1 VCKDAWIRKQKPSN
15 GAQEYRDESGA
26 ESFRLFRGKT
36 EMEWIY
42 GNVNRIL
49 QNGNGYFFLRNGNG
63 TAFSG
68 RKEAEM
74 KFPVP
79 TIRNFCFRVV
89 VAGPVHKAHEIS
101 QNIQSISLRN
111 LRVVTT

>member
-49 QNGNGYFFLRNGNG
+49 QNGNG

-89 VAGPVHKAHEIS
+89 VAGPVQKAHEIS